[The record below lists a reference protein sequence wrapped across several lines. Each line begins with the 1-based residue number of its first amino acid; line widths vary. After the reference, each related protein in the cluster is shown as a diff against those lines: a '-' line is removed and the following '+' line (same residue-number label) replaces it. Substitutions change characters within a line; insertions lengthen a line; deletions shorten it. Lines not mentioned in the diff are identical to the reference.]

1 MSITIVIGNYQ
12 FMGMLHEDGVAVFAI
27 ICYLFP
33 VIFSVNNA
41 VAQSAQPIISYNYGA
56 KLDLRVP
63 RTLHLSL
70 LTAATC
76 GININIAHNCLYVLP
91 QQTLR
96 LFESKL

>member
-33 VIFSVNNA
+33 VISSVNSA

-56 KLDLRVP
+56 KLDL
-63 RTLHLSL
+63 
-70 LTAATC
+70 
-76 GININIAHNCLYVLP
+76 
-91 QQTLR
+91 
-96 LFESKL
+96 

>member
-12 FMGMLHEDGVAVFAI
+12 FMGMLHEDGVAAFAI

-33 VIFSVNNA
+33 VIYT

-56 KLDLRVP
+56 KLDLRVS

-76 GININIAHNCLYVLP
+76 GRNINIAHNCFYVLP